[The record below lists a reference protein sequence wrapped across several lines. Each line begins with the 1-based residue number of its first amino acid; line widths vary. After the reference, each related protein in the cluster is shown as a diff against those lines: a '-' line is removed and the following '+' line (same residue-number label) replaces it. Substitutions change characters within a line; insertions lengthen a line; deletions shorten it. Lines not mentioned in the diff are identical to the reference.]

1 MEFNWVTI
9 FIQCLGPINTCL
21 NQQLKKKKE
30 RERAQ
35 KLEISLNQ
43 SIKKIGLHILQEED
57 EFMICDH
64 RYTQY
69 PRFLK
74 AELLQASLHSYLI
87 LPSSFLYEIT

>member
-21 NQQLKKKKE
+21 NQQLKKKRE
-30 RERAQ
+30 RESS
-35 KLEISLNQ
+35 KIGNIIK